1 MKRFDVA
8 VVGGGPAGCSAAIF
22 LARKGYSVTMID
34 RSVFPREKLCGDFL
48 NPVNWEIFEKLD
60 IHNALLSLA
69 HEKIGAFHLSTL
81 STAVTIAFPAQNGR
95 QGFGLGLRRSLFDDL
110 LRRLA
115 ENEGVAFKQGCKP
128 RGLGRD
134 SSGWILTCGDDSAEE
149 KVHAKFL
156 IGTDGRNSWVAHKL
170 GLAAP
175 EHAGKFVG
183 FQLHLSSSSAAI
195 DGDVQIHLFPG
206 GYGGFVRLGGGMAT
220 LCFIIEK
227 RKVREMPVLKGLLK
241 KYLCRNPRL
250 KAALEGGKAV
260 GAERSVYPVY
270 FSPRRCF
277 GDSFLLAGD
286 AARVSEPVTGE
297 GVYFA
302 LKSGDLAAESAD
314 LAFQRGDLSARQLSS
329 YDSACRRVFGRRLKI
344 NTLVRAI
351 IHRPYLIDP
360 LLNLRP
366 KNNLPVRTL
375 VNLVC
380 RAGS

>member
-1 MKRFDVA
+1 
-8 VVGGGPAGCSAAIF
+8 
-22 LARKGYSVTMID
+22 
-34 RSVFPREKLCGDFL
+34 
-48 NPVNWEIFEKLD
+48 LD
-60 IHNALLSLA
+60 LQNALLSLT
-69 HEKIGAFHLSTL
+69 HEKVTSFCI
-81 STAVTIAFPAQNGR
+81 STASATVTIPFPAQNGR

-128 RGLGRD
+128 RGFGRD

-156 IGTDGRNSWVAHKL
+156 IGADGRNSWVAHKL
-170 GLAAP
+170 GLAVP
-175 EHAGKFVG
+175 DEHAGKFVA
-183 FQLHLSSSSAAI
+183 FQLHLSSAGAI
-195 DGDVQIHLFPG
+195 DGEVQIHLFPG
-206 GYGGFVRLGGGMAT
+206 GYGGLVRLGGGMAT

-227 RKVREMPVLKGLLK
+227 RKVREMPALKGLLK

-277 GDSFLLAGD
+277 GDGFLLAGD

-302 LKSGDLAAESAD
+302 LKSGELAAESAD

-329 YDSACRRVFGRRLKI
+329 YDSACRRFFGRRLRI

-351 IHRPYLIDP
+351 IHRPNLIAP

>member
-1 MKRFDVA
+1 
-8 VVGGGPAGCSAAIF
+8 
-22 LARKGYSVTMID
+22 MID

-48 NPVNWEIFEKLD
+48 NPANWEIFEKLGVQD
-60 IHNALLSLA
+60 ALLSLA
-69 HEKIGAFHLSTL
+69 HEKIGAFRLSTP
-81 STAVTIAFPAQNGR
+81 SATVTVPFPSQNGR
-95 QGFGLGLRRSLFDDL
+95 RGFGLGLRRSLLDDL

-115 ENEGVAFKQGCKP
+115 EKEGVAFKQGCKP

-134 SSGWILTCGDDSAEE
+134 SSGWILTCGDDSGEE
-149 KVHAKFL
+149 KVHAKLL
-156 IGTDGRNSWVAHKL
+156 IGADGRNSWVVHRL
-170 GLAAP
+170 GLGRFS
-175 EHAGKFVG
+175 ERAGKFVG
-183 FQLHLSSSSAAI
+183 FQLHLSSVGAI

-227 RKVREMPVLKGLLK
+227 RKVREMPALKGLLR

-277 GDSFLLAGD
+277 GDGFLLAGD

-302 LKSGDLAAESAD
+302 LKSGDLVAESAD